1 MYPRIR
7 TEQINNVIQKSEYRL
22 FSFSSL
28 ARSLEGVMSDAEYL
42 DRLVDDE
49 SFAAYLEAEFG
60 PAESFSVERHAEGHS
75 NETLFVTWGDRE
87 LVVRRPPPGETA
99 DTAHD
104 VLREHRVVSA
114 LADTS
119 VPVPETLRSCD
130 DPSVL
135 GSDFY
140 LMERANGDVLRG
152 EEPAR
157 FGTPEARRRAGGA
170 LVDTLAAIHGVDYET
185 VGLAEFGRPSGY
197 TERQVDRWTAQL
209 EWAFETT
216 ASVREVPEI
225 VAVGEWLADNVPT
238 EHDETLVHGDFKL
251 DNVMYGP
258 GTPPEIVAVFDWE
271 LSTLGDPLADLGWLL
286 LFWYDE
292 GDPEPAMP
300 DLMSTFTAREG
311 YPTRMELVERYE
323 TTTGRTFEH
332 ERFYRALAAYK
343 MAALGEMFL
352 ARYRNGDSDDPLY
365 PKMEARVPALAE
377 RALAYV
383 NGETNRL

>member
-1 MYPRIR
+1 
-7 TEQINNVIQKSEYRL
+7 
-22 FSFSSL
+22 
-28 ARSLEGVMSDAEYL
+28 MSDVDYL

-49 SFAAYLEAEFG
+49 AFESYLTSEFG
-60 PAESFSVERHAEGHS
+60 PAESFSVERHAKGHS
-75 NETLFVTWGDRE
+75 NETLFVTWGDRD

-114 LADTS
+114 LVDTD
-119 VPVPETLRSCD
+119 VPVPKTLRACD
-130 DPSVL
+130 DEGVL

-140 LMERANGDVLRG
+140 LMERADGNVLRA
-152 EEPAR
+152 EEPDR
-157 FGTPEARRRAGGA
+157 FANPNTRRRAGET
-170 LVDTLAAIHGVDYET
+170 LVDTLAAIHDVDYEAA
-185 VGLAEFGRPSGY
+185 GLGEFGRPTGY
-197 TERQVDRWTAQL
+197 TERQVDRWTRQL

-225 VAVGEWLADNVPT
+225 VTVGDWLADNVPPD
-238 EHDETLVHGDFKL
+238 HDETLVHGDFKL

-292 GDPEPAMP
+292 GDPDPTMP
-300 DLMSTFTAREG
+300 ELMSTFTAREG
-311 YPTRMELVERYE
+311 YPTRAELVDRYE
-323 TTTGRTFEH
+323 RATGRTFEH
-332 ERFYRALAAYK
+332 ERFYRTLAAYK

-377 RALAYV
+377 RTLGYV
-383 NGETNRL
+383 KGDTDRL